1 MSLHHSLVIF
11 SNIGEAAFSK
21 ICSLASHEVRAIRS
35 SLMSSG
41 AKEFFLSNRSLLL
54 EMLKYPVELWRIGKI
69 PKVFLAVTSVVFG
82 SSFAS
87 LLGIGL
93 K

>member
-1 MSLHHSLVIF
+1 M
-11 SNIGEAAFSK
+11 
-21 ICSLASHEVRAIRS
+21 RAIRS

-41 AKEFFLSNRSLLL
+41 AKEFFLGNRSLLL
-54 EMLKYPVELWRIGKI
+54 EILKYPVELWEIGRI
-69 PKVFLAVTSVVFG
+69 PDVFLAVTSVVFG